1 MLSMEKIENPAAVAS
16 TQKVWEEIKKGSSL
30 CLTTLLT
37 MLKCKDSHRVCY
49 ELKKTMK
56 LLNYSTTT
64 TTTLL
69 LISASFLGVLVGLK
83 LVFVPLCNQTC
94 LNKHNDLAH
103 SIILFIES

>member
-1 MLSMEKIENPAAVAS
+1 M
-16 TQKVWEEIKKGSSL
+16 KKGSSL

-37 MLKCKDSHRVCY
+37 MLKCKDSHRICY

-56 LLNYSTTT
+56 LLNYSTTSTIPAT

-83 LVFVPLCNQTC
+83 LVFVPLCNQTF
-94 LNKHNDLAH
+94 LNKHNDLTH